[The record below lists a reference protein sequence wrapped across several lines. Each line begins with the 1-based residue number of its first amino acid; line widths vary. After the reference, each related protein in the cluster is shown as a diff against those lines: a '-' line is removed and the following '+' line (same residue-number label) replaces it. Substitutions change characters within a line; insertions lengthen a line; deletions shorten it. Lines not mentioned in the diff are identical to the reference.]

1 MAEKHDDLEQR
12 DLAEGPQAPEP
23 AKKRHGLKTP
33 QIAVLVVGIM
43 ATEGL
48 LGWWAISRSQSASAS
63 DATQAADSLPDPQ
76 ADEHADTKVAPP
88 ETLALKE
95 VEIGAFQLS
104 RQAEG
109 GINIHVQL
117 GLSATVPEKLAEEF
131 RKLSAEHQSRIRQS
145 VLSIIRSSSR
155 EDLADPSLN
164 LIRRKIQDQLNRLL
178 EKSYL
183 ADVVVTEISI
193 IGQ

>member
-23 AKKRHGLKTP
+23 AKKRRALKTH